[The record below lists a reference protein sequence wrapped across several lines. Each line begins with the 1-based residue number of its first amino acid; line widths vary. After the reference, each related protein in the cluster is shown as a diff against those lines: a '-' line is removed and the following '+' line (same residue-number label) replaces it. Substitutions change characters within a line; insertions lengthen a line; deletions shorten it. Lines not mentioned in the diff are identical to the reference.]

1 MFKKPRPVAQR
12 HIRRIFLDLAI
23 VPMAYLVA
31 LALRFD
37 GYIPSAYWSIWLR
50 WSLYATL
57 LYIAANFAFGNYRR
71 LWVFAS
77 LREVMRLAES
87 TLTAAAMLL
96 ALHLLWPT
104 PTRLPTSVHL
114 VAPLLVLLLEAI
126 VHFRRIVL
134 AWLNPRARRY
144 QYTRPKRTRVLIVGV
159 NHGARQLAHSLQND
173 LLGRY
178 IVVGFLDDADENQA
192 MSVEELPVLGRIAT
206 LPEAVEEDNVDMV
219 VIAQRFNNRAA
230 FQRVLDLCYQANV
243 QIKVLPSTLQLVSGV
258 QLDLADL
265 SDIEPDTLLNRDP
278 ATIDELD
285 CRRVI
290 ENQVVLVTGA
300 CGSIGSELAAQIAAL
315 APRRLIL
322 LDIDES
328 GLHDLR
334 IRLQAELPHITVD
347 TYLCSVTSRRKLE
360 HLFSTHRPAVVY
372 HAAAYKHVP
381 MMERF
386 PEEAILTNVLGT
398 RTVSELAAQY
408 GVQRFVFVSTD
419 KAVNP
424 SSVMGATKRIGE
436 RWIHAMQSVSDTHFT
451 AVRFG
456 NVIGSRGS
464 VVPTFAHQIER
475 HRPVTITHPD
485 MHRFFISIP
494 EAVSLVIQASA
505 YTTGGECYMLDMGEE
520 IAIRDLAERMIRI
533 KGLRPHIDIPIH
545 YIGLRPG
552 EKLHEEL
559 KYADEER
566 RPTPHERIFCITP
579 PPPPYTIEELG
590 QAIDLVVD
598 AAQRLLPADMLRLLC
613 MDIALWRAENIA
625 QHVYAWHERGEIA
638 PISLPSTA

>member
-12 HIRRIFLDLAI
+12 HIRRIALDLVI
-23 VPMAYLVA
+23 VPLAYFLA

-37 GYIPSAYWSIWLR
+37 GHIPNAYWPIWLR
-50 WSLYATL
+50 WSLIATTMF
-57 LYIAANFAFGNYRR
+57 IAANFAFGNYRR

-77 LREVMRLAES
+77 VREAMRLAES
-87 TLTAAAMLL
+87 TIAAAVLL
-96 ALHLLWPT
+96 LVLHVLWPT
-104 PTRLPTSVHL
+104 PARLPTSVHL
-114 VAPLLVLLLEAI
+114 IAPLLVLLLEATI
-126 VHFRRIVL
+126 HFRRIVL

-144 QYTRPKRTRVLIVGV
+144 QYARPKRTRVLIVGV

-192 MSVEELPVLGRIAT
+192 MSVEELPVLGRIAS

-219 VIAQRFNNRAA
+219 VIAQRFASRAA
-230 FQRVLDLCYQANV
+230 LQQVLDLCYQANV
-243 QIKVLPSTLQLVSGV
+243 QIKILPSTLQLVSGA

-265 SDIEPDTLLNRDP
+265 SDIEPDTLLNREP
-278 ATIDELD
+278 ATIDELH

-290 ENQVVLVTGA
+290 ENQVVLVSGA

-328 GLHDLR
+328 GLHDLH
-334 IRLQAELPHITVD
+334 IRLQTDIPHASIETF
-347 TYLCSVTSRRKLE
+347 LCNVAARRKLE
-360 HLFSTHRPAVVY
+360 HLFRTYRPSVVY

-398 RTVSELAAQY
+398 RTISELAARY

-436 RWIHAMQSVSDTHFT
+436 RWIHAMQRVSTTHFT

-464 VVPTFAHQIER
+464 VVPTFARQIER
-475 HRPVTITHPD
+475 HCPVTITHSE

-520 IAIRDLAERMIRI
+520 IAIRDLAERMIRM
-533 KGLRPHIDIPIH
+533 KGLRPNVDIPLH

-566 RPTPHERIFCITP
+566 QPTPHERIFCITP
-579 PPPPYTIEELG
+579 PPAPYTLDELG
-590 QAIDLVVD
+590 DAIDMLVD
-598 AAQRLLPADMLRLLC
+598 AAQRLLSPDMLRVLC
-613 MDIALWRAENIA
+613 MDVAFWHAERMTHHLHAWR
-625 QHVYAWHERGEIA
+625 ERGEFA
-638 PISLPSTA
+638 PLPLQSTA